1 MEGGSMSTVPTS
13 KAQVRVH
20 IRWMI
25 RRDMP
30 EVLAI
35 EHASFDFPWCEEEF
49 LRVLR
54 QRNCIGMV
62 AELGERVV
70 GFMIYELHKNKLNVL
85 DFSVHPEFRRQ
96 GVGQQMVEKLVG
108 KLSSHRRTRIVLH
121 VRETN
126 LAGQLFFRGQ
136 AFKAVEV
143 LREHYQDTGEDA
155 FLMNYLFDESVTD
168 ELMPVNRIAKQL
180 GH

>member
-1 MEGGSMSTVPTS
+1 MSTVPTA

-35 EHASFDFPWCEEEF
+35 EHASFEYPWCEEEF

-62 AELGERVV
+62 AEYGERVV
-70 GFMIYELHKNKLNVL
+70 GFMIYELHKAKLQVL
-85 DFSVHPEFRRQ
+85 NFAVAPEFRRQ
-96 GVGQQMVEKLVG
+96 GVGRQMMVKLVG

-121 VRETN
+121 VRET
-126 LAGQLFFRGQ
+126 ALFAQMFYKVQGFR
-136 AFKAVEV
+136 ATEIA
-143 LREHYQDTGEDA
+143 REYYEDTGEDA
-155 FLMNYLFDESVTD
+155 YLMQYLFDETAAD
-168 ELMPVNRIAKQL
+168 DRPLPVNRIAKQL
-180 GH
+180 EG